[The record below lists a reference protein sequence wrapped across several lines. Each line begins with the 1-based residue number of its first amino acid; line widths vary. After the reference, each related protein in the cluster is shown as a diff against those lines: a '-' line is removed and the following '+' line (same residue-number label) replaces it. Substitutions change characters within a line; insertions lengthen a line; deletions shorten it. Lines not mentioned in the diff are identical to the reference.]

1 MPPKAGL
8 DRPLPR
14 TDREFRNRQSELRAE
29 FLAEKVRPAIAVILL
44 EHKRIGERSGELRIL
59 RLAGKLRQ
67 RLHRVVMRVRRA
79 AIGGEVEMPEA
90 DMGWHRELVGVL
102 RVPALEFGGRR
113 FPRGSVFCAMR
124 RLTISSSLSRPIA
137 SASRYSTSVCTLV
150 SIRRSSS
157 GAVGSRFHCD

>member
-14 TDREFRNRQSELRAE
+14 TDRDFPNRQGELRAE

-44 EHKRIGERSGELRIL
+44 EHERIGERSGEFRIL

-67 RLHRVVMRVRRA
+67 RLYRVVTRVRRA

-90 DMGWHRELVGVL
+90 DTCGHREFVRVL
-102 RVPALEFGGRR
+102 RVPALKFGGRR
-113 FPRGSVFCAMR
+113 FPRGSVFGEELHLLRHAA
-124 RLTISSSLSRPIA
+124 L
-137 SASRYSTSVCTLV
+137 
-150 SIRRSSS
+150 
-157 GAVGSRFHCD
+157 D